1 LKIVLV
7 HYHLRTGGVT
17 RVMRDQAAALA
28 GRAQVMIVSGEPAPG
43 PMPCPV
49 ALVPALAYDRDRAG
63 AVDPRAAARDI
74 VAAVRAT
81 WADGASLYHFHNPTL
96 GKNRASSAIVRALQE
111 AGESVLLQIHDF
123 AEDGRPELYAPDPYP
138 ADCHY
143 AAINGRDTRAL
154 VSAGL
159 EQGGVHY
166 LPNAV
171 RPLAAPARSG
181 RGAVL
186 LYPVRAIRRKNIGEA
201 VLLSC
206 FLDRGSHI
214 AVTLEPTGPLDRG
227 SCDGWKSFA
236 AGRGLPVRFG
246 AGIERGL
253 DELLAEARGVITTS
267 IKEGFGFAFLEP
279 WTAGLPVYG
288 RWLDETCPDF
298 ADAGVRLEH
307 LYRSIEVPV
316 GWVDSGALAARRRRC
331 REAALAAYG
340 LEGREAGHAPRDTV
354 DFGLLSEDL
363 QQQIVAVV
371 LDDPGR
377 RAALAERN
385 PWIVTAGEVP
395 MPGDVVADNQRV
407 VLEQFSLE
415 ATARRLAGVYER
427 VLTAPI
433 RQTVDKRALAR
444 AFNRR
449 NPSLLL
455 CPSSLS

>member
-1 LKIVLV
+1 LKVVLV

-28 GRAQVMIVSGEPAPG
+28 GRAQVMIVTGEPAPG

-49 ALVPALAYDRDRAG
+49 AHVPALAYDRDRGG

-81 WADGASLYHFHNPTL
+81 WPAGASLYHFHNPTL

-111 AGESVLLQIHDF
+111 DGQSVLLQVHDF
-123 AEDGRPELYAPDPYP
+123 AEDGRPELYGPDPYP

-143 AAINGRDTRAL
+143 AAINSRDAAAL

-159 EQGGVHY
+159 EPGGVHY

-171 RPLAAPARSG
+171 RPLAAPAPSG
-181 RGAVL
+181 RGAAL

-214 AVTLEPTGPLDRG
+214 AVTLEPTGPLDRE

-236 AGRGLPVRFG
+236 AGRGLPIRFG
-246 AGIERGL
+246 AGMERGL
-253 DELLAEARGVITTS
+253 DELLAGARAVITTS
-267 IKEGFGFAFLEP
+267 VKEGFGFAFLEP

-298 ADAGVRLEH
+298 ARSGVRLEH

-316 GWVDSGALAARRRRC
+316 GWLDAAALAAKRRRC
-331 REAALAAYG
+331 REAARIAYG
-340 LEGREAGHAPRDTV
+340 LDGDGTGDAPGDTV

-363 QQQIVAVV
+363 QQRIVAAA

-385 PWIVTAGEVP
+385 PWIATAGEVP
-395 MPGDVVADNQRV
+395 LSADLVADNRRV

-427 VLTAPI
+427 VLAAPI
-433 RQTVDKRALAR
+433 AQSVDKRALAR
-444 AFNRR
+444 AFNRGS
-449 NPSLLL
+449 PSLLL
-455 CPSSLS
+455 CPSSHS